1 MTLEGKVAFITGVA
15 RGQGR
20 SHAVRLANEGADII
34 GIDICADIA
43 SVNYPLA
50 TPDDLDETRSLVEAK
65 DRRMVARIA
74 DVRDYDA
81 VRDSLEVGVRE
92 LGRLDI
98 VCANAGIAPMGVGR
112 TTVEE
117 DLEHWADVVAVNMTG
132 AFYTAKASIPHLL
145 AGGRGGSII
154 FTSSTAGLRGFAGEV
169 GSLLGYSASKHG
181 MVGLMH
187 SLANYLAP
195 HQIRVNTIHP
205 TGVRTMMVVN
215 ETMLEWLAKHPGGGS
230 THLENPMPVDMLEP
244 EDVSGAVAFLAS
256 DDAKWITGVA
266 LPVDAGFTNK
276 L

>member
-50 TPDDLDETRSLVEAK
+50 TPDDLEETRS
-65 DRRMVARIA
+65 
-74 DVRDYDA
+74 
-81 VRDSLEVGVRE
+81 
-92 LGRLDI
+92 
-98 VCANAGIAPMGVGR
+98 
-112 TTVEE
+112 
-117 DLEHWADVVAVNMTG
+117 
-132 AFYTAKASIPHLL
+132 
-145 AGGRGGSII
+145 
-154 FTSSTAGLRGFAGEV
+154 
-169 GSLLGYSASKHG
+169 
-181 MVGLMH
+181 
-187 SLANYLAP
+187 
-195 HQIRVNTIHP
+195 TIHP
-205 TGVRTMMVVN
+205 TGVRTTMVVN